1 MDIKIEQKLTS
12 TLPKNSKKSIILSFS
27 LLFAIKVKPNHVFFH
42 IERKYKKKIQI
53 RLLKKKKKNEKK
65 KRKKTN

>member
-42 IERKYKKKIQI
+42 IERKYKKKYK
-53 RLLKKKKKNEKK
+53 LGYLKKKKKKK
-65 KRKKTN
+65 KN